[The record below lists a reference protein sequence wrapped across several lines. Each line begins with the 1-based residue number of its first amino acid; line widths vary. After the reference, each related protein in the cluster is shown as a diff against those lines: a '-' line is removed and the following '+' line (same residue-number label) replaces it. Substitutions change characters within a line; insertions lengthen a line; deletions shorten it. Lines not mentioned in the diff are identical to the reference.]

1 MSGKRGLDVCVP
13 LGARYLHNHAG
24 ITTLSPA
31 RQGLIYLDCTRNTR
45 GQSIAAPYCVR
56 PWARATVS
64 TPLKWSEVR
73 RGLDPGRFTIK
84 TLPARLE
91 KVGDR
96 WASVLR
102 PGSTWCSAW
111 SYCPDDRHSASVI
124 LGVILAIVR
133 GTHFFLS
140 TRRNRP

>member
-1 MSGKRGLDVCVP
+1 MFADIVAMLIQQQFP
-13 LGARYLHNHAG
+13 G
-24 ITTLSPA
+24 ITILSPA

-56 PWARATVS
+56 PWPGATVS

-91 KVGDR
+91 KVGDLWQPVMGAGIDPANCLER
-96 WASVLR
+96 
-102 PGSTWCSAW
+102 
-111 SYCPDDRHSASVI
+111 
-124 LGVILAIVR
+124 
-133 GTHFFLS
+133 LS
-140 TRRNRP
+140 S